1 MSKKR
6 KSYENDE
13 DVYDN
18 KRNKKNVA
26 SSIDSYGRKVW
37 DKEYY
42 QKKVDEKVE
51 NDEDELILKLLPD
64 LKKKSKLEPPPPSER
79 KLLEERK
86 ENLLLEKNL
95 GKVQFLTEKTPKNE
109 QGGYYCKICDCVLKD
124 SQTYLDHI
132 NGKNHN
138 RMLGYS
144 MKVKKV
150 TLDDV
155 KKRLSLLKEKKQNK
169 TEDVE
174 KDPYEEAKKNLK
186 DMQEDEERRIQK
198 RKEKKMLKK
207 LEKEKKK
214 NENENKN
221 ENKNDDEESDNMN
234 MMFKE
239 MGLPTSFV

>member
-51 NDEDELILKLLPD
+51 NDEDELILKL
-64 LKKKSKLEPPPPSER
+64 
-79 KLLEERK
+79 K

-95 GKVQFLTEKTPKNE
+95 GKVQILTQKTPKNE

-155 KKRLSLLKEKKQNK
+155 KKRLSLLKDKKQNK

-174 KDPYEEAKKNLK
+174 KDPYEDAKKNLK

-214 NENENKN
+214 NENEN
-221 ENKNDDEESDNMN
+221 ENNDEESDNMN